1 MATGLQWREIF
12 ADSTAAPGAADMIP
26 IPIRTDYRLSRT
38 PWVNYLLIAANVVAF
53 VATYRWAISAGTSP
67 ITPLLLDPDD
77 LHVYQFFTSVFL
89 HGGIMHI
96 AGNMLFLWVFG
107 NAVNDRLGHVGYL
120 AFYLGGGV
128 LAGIGYVLLGG
139 HGPVLGASGAISAV
153 TGAYLVLLPRVR
165 VTLLL
170 WLFFFLTTIDV
181 SSLFFLAFQ
190 FVFNLWM
197 SLDARFGG
205 PAGAGGVAYAAHS
218 SGYLFGI
225 LVTAALLATR
235 LLPRDPMDLLN
246 LLHAARRRAHYRRM
260 VQAGFDPFHPVGKN
274 ISSAQTRWVDAR
286 PVVTAAPDSPE
297 AREMELRRQIAAAWG
312 QHNLPEAASKYLQLI
327 QIAEG
332 AVLPQDQQ
340 LDVAN
345 QLMAAEQYP
354 AAADAYE
361 RFMSHYRTYEH
372 IADIYLMLGLLYG
385 RYLHETA
392 QAERLLSMAIDSLTD
407 EHKRQ
412 LAREDLEA
420 LRHRR

>member
-1 MATGLQWREIF
+1 
-12 ADSTAAPGAADMIP
+12 MIP
-26 IPIRTDYRLSRT
+26 IPIRTDYRLTRT
-38 PWVNYLLIAANVVAF
+38 PWVNYLIIAVNVVAF
-53 VATYRWAISAGTSP
+53 VASYRWVLSAGTTP
-67 ITPLLLDPDD
+67 ITHLMLDPDD
-77 LHVYQFFTSVFL
+77 PHVYQFFTSVFL

-165 VTLLL
+165 VTLLV
-170 WLFFFLTTIDV
+170 WFFYFLTTIEV

-197 SLDARFGG
+197 SLDVRFGG
-205 PAGAGGVAYAAHS
+205 VASGGGIAYAAHS

-225 LVTAALLATR
+225 VVTTALLATR

-246 LLHAARRRAHYRRM
+246 LIRAARRRAHYRRM
-260 VQAGFDPFHPVGKN
+260 VQAGFDPFNPIGPKT
-274 ISSAQTRWVDAR
+274 ATPRTRWVDAKAA
-286 PVVTAAPDSPE
+286 PVAAPDTPQ
-297 AREMELRRQIAAAWG
+297 AREMQLRREIAAAWG
-312 QHNLPEAASKYLQLI
+312 HRDLADAAGKYLQLI
-327 QIAEG
+327 QVAEG

-345 QLMAAEQYP
+345 QLMAVEQYP

-361 RFMSHYRTYEH
+361 RFMSHYGTYEH

-385 RYLHETA
+385 RYLHQDA
-392 QAERLLSMAIDSLTD
+392 QAERLLRLAIDSLTD

-420 LRHRR
+420 LRQRR